1 MKRKLLFAVS
11 LIVVVIFIYS
21 LYQYNKPHR
30 NINKEDASFSVSAD
44 ELYNQF
50 EGNIDE
56 ASAKYADKVVTLAG
70 KVASVDKNPNGD
82 FFVIMKGDNL
92 NINFAMDPATKFNEK
107 DFPLESTIKIKG
119 LFVGFDDLLYE
130 VQFKKCSLVN

>member
-1 MKRKLLFAVS
+1 MKRKILFALS
-11 LIVVVIFIYS
+11 IVVVVVIVYS
-21 LYQYNKPHR
+21 LYMYNKPHR
-30 NINKEDASFSVSAD
+30 NINKEEASFNMTVD

-50 EGNIDE
+50 EQNVDE

-82 FFVIMKGDNL
+82 FFVIMKGENL
-92 NINFAMDPATKFNEK
+92 NINFAMDPTAEFNEK
-107 DFPLESTIKIKG
+107 DFTVEQNIKIKG